1 MRQRVPF
8 KLANLQML
16 MASPHDRGACGINS
30 WNFWRA
36 HHQFQHTFL
45 STRQGFKEAA
55 LQFMEP
61 QRMEKDSRHNSEL
74 SLSLSR
80 FWMILDSPYPS
91 HEHKYL
97 NIKIWLTVYGVEPCF
112 LVSQVMR
119 KHKPTAQICALKLI
133 QIVSWLGTCELLRS
147 TQLFVETQKIE
158 KYLLRLHNSIPQSG
172 RPCLAPHSPT
182 AILNDY
188 IDKQSTE
195 RDLNLNEMLS
205 L

>member
-74 SLSLSR
+74 SLSLFR

-91 HEHKYL
+91 HEHNMTYGLRRRTVLWSVRWCANKNQQHKSVRSNCLLVGHLWTTQIYSAICG
-97 NIKIWLTVYGVEPCF
+97 NEKDWKI
-112 LVSQVMR
+112 SAAARQ
-119 KHKPTAQICALKLI
+119 
-133 QIVSWLGTCELLRS
+133 
-147 TQLFVETQKIE
+147 
-158 KYLLRLHNSIPQSG
+158 
-172 RPCLAPHSPT
+172 
-182 AILNDY
+182 
-188 IDKQSTE
+188 
-195 RDLNLNEMLS
+195 
-205 L
+205 